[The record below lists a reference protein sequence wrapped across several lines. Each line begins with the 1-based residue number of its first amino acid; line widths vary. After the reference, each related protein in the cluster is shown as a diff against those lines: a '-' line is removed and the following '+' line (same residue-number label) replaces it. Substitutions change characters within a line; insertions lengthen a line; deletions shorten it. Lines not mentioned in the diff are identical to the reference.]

1 MNECLPGQRGPSFTI
16 SKISQGFGGLMDIY
30 RTGESKSLVIRIT
43 NMRTM
48 KRSNTLIA
56 AFSAAILAATIPQAR
71 SEDGIPPDSKEK
83 QEENGGAAKP
93 YKLKTCIVSDEKLG
107 EMGEPVVFTYEGQEI
122 KLCCKSCRKAF
133 DKDPAKYLK
142 KLPKTK

>member
-1 MNECLPGQRGPSFTI
+1 
-16 SKISQGFGGLMDIY
+16 MDIY
-30 RTGESKSLVIRIT
+30 QTGESKSPVIKLTI
-43 NMRTM
+43 MRTM
-48 KRSNTLIA
+48 KRSNNLIA
-56 AFSAAILAATIPQAR
+56 ALSAAILAATIPQAR

-107 EMGEPVVFTYEGQEI
+107 EMCEPVVFTYEGQEI

-142 KLPKTK
+142 KLAEMK